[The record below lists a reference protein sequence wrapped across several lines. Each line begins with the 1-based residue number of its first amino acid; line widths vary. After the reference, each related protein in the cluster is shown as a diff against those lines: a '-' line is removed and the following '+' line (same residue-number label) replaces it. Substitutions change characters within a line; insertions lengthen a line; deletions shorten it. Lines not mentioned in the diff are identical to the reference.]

1 MKLRLGLA
9 VFFSVLLTQA
19 VFGGSMCTNT
29 GTTYVLAATSYALQ
43 SYDCNFYREPAVDP
57 FSLTSIQTDP
67 FYPGDGTTLALN
79 LENNWLG
86 IGYVVWVDPI
96 ADPSLDI
103 TDVAAWKD
111 ILFISPNQLCSPCAA
126 SDQVYVYW
134 DPAQAGYPALTD
146 ITSPANPNL
155 AGQNEVLPWD
165 SVGPQT
171 FTENPNPDTTI
182 NFNIFDTTPPGPVPE
197 PSTLLLV
204 IAGGLGTMIVRRRR
218 RGV

>member
-29 GTTYVLAATSYALQ
+29 GTTLVIGSPTYALQ

-67 FYPGDGTTLALN
+67 GYPGDGSLLTAN
-79 LENNWLG
+79 KSNNYLG
-86 IGYVVWVDPI
+86 PGYEVWVDPTL
-96 ADPSLDI
+96 DPTLDI

-111 ILFISPNQLCSPCAA
+111 ILFISPNENCSPCAS

-134 DPAQAGYPALTD
+134 DPAQAGYPALSD
-146 ITSPANPNL
+146 ILTPSNINL
-155 AGQNEVLPWD
+155 VGQYNVDPW
-165 SVGPQT
+165 SSGGEQT
-171 FTENPNPDTTI
+171 FTLNLADNTI
-182 NFNIFDTTPPGPVPE
+182 NFNVFDSAPAGPVPE

-204 IAGGLGTMIVRRRR
+204 IAGGLGTVIVRRRR
-218 RGV
+218 RCV